1 MSDRVRTEMESLV
14 LTDVC
19 HIKGASWNS
28 HVTFGGGMPLNLQ
41 VRSSLS
47 PCSVVCVDDVMF
59 STFGTPAV
67 NDKHGGF
74 RYILT
79 TTRY

>member
-1 MSDRVRTEMESLV
+1 MSDTVRTEMELLV

-19 HIKGASWNS
+19 HIKGISWNS

-47 PCSVVCVDDVMF
+47 PCSVVCLDDVMF

-67 NDKHGGF
+67 NDKHAGLKF
-74 RYILT
+74 CCCIL
-79 TTRY
+79 